1 MACGEPGVRRNG
13 LRILYVI
20 KPYSNTVKL
29 HIVNEIK
36 KGLVL
41 GIMFILCSVRLN
53 AGNEFLLVTQKNGQQ
68 TCFALIDQPKIE
80 CLSGYLTITSLNN
93 TISVPLDDIIN
104 FEFAN
109 EIPSGIIT
117 LRYNNH
123 DVKVNSGHVVISSL
137 PSKSTV
143 NIYSI
148 NGTILSTMT
157 SSDDGRLEFDLPKSN
172 GPIIIKTQSRSI
184 KITNK

>member
-1 MACGEPGVRRNG
+1 MN
-13 LRILYVI
+13 
-20 KPYSNTVKL
+20 K
-29 HIVNEIK
+29 IK
-36 KGLVL
+36 KRFIL
-41 GIMFILCSVRLN
+41 GIMLTLCSLGLK
-53 AGNEFLLVTQKNGQQ
+53 ADNEFLLVTQKNGQQ
-68 TCFALIDQPKIE
+68 TGFALIDQPKIE
-80 CLSGYLTITSLNN
+80 CLSGFLTVTSVHN

-104 FEFAN
+104 FEFVN

-117 LRYNNH
+117 LRYNNN

-143 NIYSI
+143 NIYNI

>member
-1 MACGEPGVRRNG
+1 MN
-13 LRILYVI
+13 
-20 KPYSNTVKL
+20 K
-29 HIVNEIK
+29 IK
-36 KGLVL
+36 KRFIL
-41 GIMFILCSVRLN
+41 GIMLTLCSLGLK
-53 AGNEFLLVTQKNGQQ
+53 AGNEFLIVTQKNGQQ
-68 TCFALIDQPKIE
+68 TGFALIDQPKIE
-80 CLSGYLTITSLNN
+80 CLSGFLTVTSVHN

-104 FEFAN
+104 FEFVN

-117 LRYNNH
+117 LRYNNN

-137 PSKSTV
+137 PSKSIV
-143 NIYSI
+143 NIYNI